1 MLNCSVMS
9 DSATP
14 WTVAHRAPLSKG
26 FSRQEY
32 WSKLPF
38 PSPGDLPHP
47 GTEPLSLMSPALA
60 GRFFIISGCEDEMSL
75 SVWQGD
81 VYLKAGSPHSLPH
94 LKPWGQT
101 RPTNEK
107 ARVVQPA
114 GRFWVTPSDCP
125 HFISLPGQA
134 LFLRSTAQGVQVGS
148 LDVSGRLHVVGVWD
162 QVRET
167 WSEEWERERGGSN
180 SLALRRVGIKF
191 KAQRPP
197 QLQISLVVLSSLH
210 CHLLLEASQYLCKRG
225 V

>member
-1 MLNCSVMS
+1 MS

-14 WTVAHRAPLSKG
+14 WTVAHQAPLSKG

-32 WSKLPF
+32 WSELPF

-47 GTEPLSLMSPALA
+47 GIEPLTLMSLALA
-60 GRFFIISGCEDEMSL
+60 GRFFITSGCEDEMSL
-75 SVWQGD
+75 SSLQGD
-81 VYLKAGSPHSLPH
+81 VYIKAGSPHSLPH

-101 RPTNEK
+101 RLTNEK

-125 HFISLPGQA
+125 HVISLPGQA
-134 LFLRSTAQGVQVGS
+134 LLLRSTAQGVQVGS

-167 WSEEWERERGGSN
+167 WSEEWEGERGGSN
-180 SLALRRVGIKF
+180 SLALRRTRVKF
-191 KAQRPP
+191 TAQRPP
-197 QLQISLVVLSSLH
+197 QPQMSLVVLSSLH
-210 CHLLLEASQYLCKRG
+210 WLSLPLGSLPVC